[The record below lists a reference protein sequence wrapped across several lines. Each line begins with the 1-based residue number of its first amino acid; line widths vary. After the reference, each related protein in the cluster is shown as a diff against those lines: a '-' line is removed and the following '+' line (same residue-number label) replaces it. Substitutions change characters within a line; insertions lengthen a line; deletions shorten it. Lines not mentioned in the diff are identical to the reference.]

1 MTATPQTL
9 DPLGGLTARY
19 FLLVTAFVAAL
30 IAGLAL
36 WNHAEDIVRPEW
48 QIAALGA
55 LVAALVQAIIAADPR
70 FFPFGRIRHAAVFA
84 TLLLATA
91 LDAASR
97 PAGSGQ
103 DGAWGAVTIAIL
115 LFMSG
120 SFRPWLEIVV
130 VSVLTAAG
138 VGIIV
143 GLHLGDLGAADSAE
157 LVIRSVTPI
166 LAVGAGTAAFS
177 HVLVTRVS
185 AWQRHNQV
193 VPPADPA
200 AAAEVQRGRQDF
212 VDYRVGPFLEGLLES
227 DTITPVD
234 IARARGLSAA
244 LRQQMLRDAE
254 RSWLDDAV
262 DSFEGERSVVDEMT
276 AEQRHAVGAIIAEL
290 RSDPSLVPGSL
301 AARADVSPAPTVTLA
316 ATVEGHRVRAS
327 AFRAVLGAA
336 FPRARVDA
344 VGSELTIVVQFS
356 R

>member
-1 MTATPQTL
+1 MTPTPQTL

-36 WNHAEDIVRPEW
+36 WEHAEDILRPEW

-55 LVAALVQAIIAADPR
+55 LVAALVQAIVAADPR

-84 TLLLATA
+84 MLLLATA

-120 SFRPWLEIVV
+120 SFRPWLEIIV
-130 VSVLTAAG
+130 VSVLTATG

-157 LVIRSVTPI
+157 LVIRSVTPV

-200 AAAEVQRGRQDF
+200 AAAEVQRWRQDF

-262 DSFEGERSVVDEMT
+262 DSFEGDRSVVDEMT
-276 AEQRHAVGAIIAEL
+276 AWRWSEPRAGEP
-290 RSDPSLVPGSL
+290 RGSSGCV
-301 AARADVSPAPTVTLA
+301 ARAG
-316 ATVEGHRVRAS
+316 GHVGGDGRGPPGPGIRVPRRAGSRVPPS
-327 AFRAVLGAA
+327 AGGCGGQRTDDRGAVLAIGGSAA
-336 FPRARVDA
+336 GIRVA
-344 VGSELTIVVQFS
+344 E
-356 R
+356 